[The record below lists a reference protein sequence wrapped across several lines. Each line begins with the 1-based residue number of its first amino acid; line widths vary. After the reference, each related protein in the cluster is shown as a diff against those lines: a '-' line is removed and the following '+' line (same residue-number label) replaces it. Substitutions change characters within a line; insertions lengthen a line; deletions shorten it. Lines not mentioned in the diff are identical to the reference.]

1 LKDLQTIWEDWVGGG
16 EEGREGGEWVR
27 WQWRKE
33 SGKLGLNDE
42 HSRHTLGFVL

>member
-1 LKDLQTIWEDWVGGG
+1 MGGGREG
-16 EEGREGGEWVR
+16 EEGRGGEEIK

-42 HSRHTLGFVL
+42 HLRHTLGFVL